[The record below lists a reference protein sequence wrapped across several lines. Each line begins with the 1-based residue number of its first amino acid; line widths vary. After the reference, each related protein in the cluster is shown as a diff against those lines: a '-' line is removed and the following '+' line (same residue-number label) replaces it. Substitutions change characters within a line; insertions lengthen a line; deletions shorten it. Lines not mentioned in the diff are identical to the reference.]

1 MHFVQVI
8 ESATN
13 VESDTTCIVKALPAP
28 LATNLEEAL
37 HNLKINFSRR
47 CPDRIEAETNGI
59 TILNI
64 LGGVEYNVYGQSMAM
79 EESNIGGRTVRV
91 QKLVWTMGKTNSI
104 SN

>member
-13 VESDTTCIVKALPAP
+13 VESDTTCLVKALPATV
-28 LATNLEEAL
+28 ATNLEEAL
-37 HNLKINFSRR
+37 QNLKINFTRR
-47 CPDRIEAETNGI
+47 RPDRIEAETSGD

-64 LGGVEYNVYGQSMAM
+64 LGGVEYNVYGQSMAI

-91 QKLVWTMGKTNSI
+91 QKLVWTMGKTSV
-104 SN
+104 